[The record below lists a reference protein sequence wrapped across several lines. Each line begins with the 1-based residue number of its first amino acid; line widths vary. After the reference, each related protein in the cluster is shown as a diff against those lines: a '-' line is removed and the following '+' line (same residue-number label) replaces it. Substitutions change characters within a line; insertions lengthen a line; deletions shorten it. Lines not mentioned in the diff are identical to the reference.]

1 MEPVDINSK
10 ELQEL
15 KSEFND
21 LKETLNK
28 QRIVNKEL
36 LDQIRRQKTSFI
48 GKDLAKRMSMD
59 IITIPMIIVICH
71 AVGWPIWFAVAVS
84 IWALI
89 DLIAVL
95 VGRKKFDTRRKMLDG
110 DVLTVAKTVK
120 EYKRFYHLSVVVGA
134 IPAVALVAFVLIRI
148 YTQSAPDENM
158 LFPTAIYIFTC
169 VAGVLYA
176 VKTYRKKMEACDNL
190 IDVKTYRKKMEAC
203 DNLIDSLERE

>member
-36 LDQIRRQKTSFI
+36 LEQIRKQKTSFI
-48 GKDLAKRMSMD
+48 GKDLTKRMSMD

-89 DLIAVL
+89 DLVAVL
-95 VGRKKFDTRRKMLDG
+95 VGRKKFDTRKMLDG

-134 IPAVALVAFVLIRI
+134 IPAVALVAFVLVRI
-148 YTQSAPDENM
+148 YAQSAPDDNM
-158 LFPTAIYIFTC
+158 LLPTAIYIFAC
-169 VAGVLYA
+169 LAGIL
-176 VKTYRKKMEACDNL
+176 L
-190 IDVKTYRKKMEAC
+190 SIKTYRKKMEAC
-203 DNLIDSLERE
+203 DNLIDSLESE

>member
-1 MEPVDINSK
+1 MSKTMEPVDINSK

-15 KSEFND
+15 KSEYND

-28 QRIVNKEL
+28 QRIVNQEL
-36 LDQIRRQKTSFI
+36 LEQIRKQKTSFI
-48 GKDLAKRMSMD
+48 GKDLTKRMSMD

-89 DLIAVL
+89 DLVAVL
-95 VGRKKFDTRRKMLDG
+95 VGRKKFDTRNMLDD
-110 DVLTVAKTVK
+110 DVLTAAKTVK

-190 IDVKTYRKKMEAC
+190 ID
-203 DNLIDSLERE
+203 SLESE

>member
-1 MEPVDINSK
+1 MEPMDINSK

-15 KSEFND
+15 KSEYND

-36 LDQIRRQKTSFI
+36 LDQIRKQKTSFI
-48 GKDLAKRMSMD
+48 GKDLTKRMSLD

-95 VGRKKFDTRRKMLDG
+95 VGRKKFDTRKMLDD
-110 DVLTVAKTVK
+110 DVLTAAKTVK

-190 IDVKTYRKKMEAC
+190 ID
-203 DNLIDSLERE
+203 SLERE

>member
-15 KSEFND
+15 KSEYND

-28 QRIVNKEL
+28 QRIVNQEL
-36 LDQIRRQKTSFI
+36 LEQIRKQKTSFI
-48 GKDLAKRMSMD
+48 GKDLTKRMSMD

-71 AVGWPIWFAVAVS
+71 AVEWPIWFAVAVS

-89 DLIAVL
+89 DLVAVL
-95 VGRKKFDTRRKMLDG
+95 VGRKKFDTRKMLDD
-110 DVLTVAKTVK
+110 DVLTAAKTVK

-190 IDVKTYRKKMEAC
+190 ID
-203 DNLIDSLERE
+203 SLESE

>member
-36 LDQIRRQKTSFI
+36 LAQVQKQKTSFI

-71 AVGWPIWFAVAVS
+71 AIGWPMWFAAAVS

-89 DLIAVL
+89 DLLAVL
-95 VGRKKFDTRRKMLDG
+95 VGRKRFDTQKMLDD

-120 EYKRFYHLSVVVGA
+120 EYKKFYHLSMMIGA
-134 IPAVALVAFVLIRI
+134 IPAIALVAFILIRI

-169 VAGVLYA
+169 VAGVLFS
-176 VKTYRKKMEACDNL
+176 
-190 IDVKTYRKKMEAC
+190 VKTYRKKMEAC
-203 DNLIDSLERE
+203 DNLIDSLENE

>member
-1 MEPVDINSK
+1 MCKTMEPVDINSK

-36 LDQIRRQKTSFI
+36 LEQIRKQKTSFI
-48 GKDLAKRMSMD
+48 GKDLTKRMSTD

-95 VGRKKFDTRRKMLDG
+95 VGRKKLDTRKMLDG
-110 DVLTVAKTVK
+110 DVLTVAK
-120 EYKRFYHLSVVVGA
+120 
-134 IPAVALVAFVLIRI
+134 
-148 YTQSAPDENM
+148 
-158 LFPTAIYIFTC
+158 
-169 VAGVLYA
+169 A
-176 VKTYRKKMEACDNL
+176 VKG
-190 IDVKTYRKKMEAC
+190 
-203 DNLIDSLERE
+203 

>member
-28 QRIVNKEL
+28 QRIVNQEL
-36 LDQIRRQKTSFI
+36 LEQIRKQKTSFI
-48 GKDLAKRMSMD
+48 GKDLTKRMSMD

-95 VGRKKFDTRRKMLDG
+95 VGRKKFDTRKMLDD
-110 DVLTVAKTVK
+110 DVLTAAKTVK

-148 YTQSAPDENM
+148 YTQSAPDDNM
-158 LFPTAIYIFTC
+158 MLPTAIYIFAC
-169 VAGVLYA
+169 LAGIL
-176 VKTYRKKMEACDNL
+176 L
-190 IDVKTYRKKMEAC
+190 SVKTYRKKMEAC
-203 DNLIDSLERE
+203 DNLIDSLESE

>member
-1 MEPVDINSK
+1 MSKTMEPVDINSK

-28 QRIVNKEL
+28 QRIINKEL
-36 LDQIRRQKTSFI
+36 LAQVQKQKASFI

-71 AVGWPIWFAVAVS
+71 AIGWPMWFAAAVS

-89 DLIAVL
+89 DLLAVL
-95 VGRKKFDTRRKMLDG
+95 VGRKKFDTRKMLDD

-148 YTQSAPDENM
+148 YTQSASDDNM
-158 LFPTAIYIFTC
+158 LLPTAIYIFAC
-169 VAGVLYA
+169 LAGIL
-176 VKTYRKKMEACDNL
+176 L
-190 IDVKTYRKKMEAC
+190 SVKTYRKKMEAC
-203 DNLIDSLERE
+203 DNLIDSLESE

>member
-1 MEPVDINSK
+1 MSKTMEPVDINSK

-36 LDQIRRQKTSFI
+36 LAQVQKQKASFI

-89 DLIAVL
+89 DLVAVL
-95 VGRKKFDTRRKMLDG
+95 VGRKKFDTRKMLDD
-110 DVLTVAKTVK
+110 DVLTAAKTVK
-120 EYKRFYHLSVVVGA
+120 EFKKFYHLSMVIGA

-148 YTQSAPDENM
+148 YTQSAPNENM
-158 LFPTAIYIFTC
+158 LLPMVIYIFAC
-169 VAGVLYA
+169 LAGIL
-176 VKTYRKKMEACDNL
+176 L
-190 IDVKTYRKKMEAC
+190 SVKTYRKKMEAC
-203 DNLIDSLERE
+203 DNLIDSLENKSESITA

>member
-36 LDQIRRQKTSFI
+36 LAQVQKQKASFI

-71 AVGWPIWFAVAVS
+71 AIGWPMWFAAAVS

-89 DLIAVL
+89 DLLAVL
-95 VGRKKFDTRRKMLDG
+95 VGRKRFDTQKMLDD

-120 EYKRFYHLSVVVGA
+120 EYKKFYHLSMMIGA
-134 IPAVALVAFVLIRI
+134 IPAIALVAFILIRI

-169 VAGVLYA
+169 VAGVLFS
-176 VKTYRKKMEACDNL
+176 
-190 IDVKTYRKKMEAC
+190 VKTYRKKMEAC
-203 DNLIDSLERE
+203 DNLIDSLENKSESITT

>member
-28 QRIVNKEL
+28 QRIVNQEL
-36 LDQIRRQKTSFI
+36 LEQIRKQKTSFI
-48 GKDLAKRMSMD
+48 GKDLTKRMSMD

-89 DLIAVL
+89 DLVAVL
-95 VGRKKFDTRRKMLDG
+95 VGRKRFDTQKMLDG

-148 YTQSAPDENM
+148 YTQSAPDDNM
-158 LFPTAIYIFTC
+158 LLPTAIYIFAC
-169 VAGVLYA
+169 LAGIL
-176 VKTYRKKMEACDNL
+176 L
-190 IDVKTYRKKMEAC
+190 SIKTYRKKMEAC
-203 DNLIDSLERE
+203 DNLIDSLESE

>member
-1 MEPVDINSK
+1 MSKTMEPVDINSK
-10 ELQEL
+10 DLQKL

-36 LDQIRRQKTSFI
+36 LAQVQKQKTSFI

-71 AVGWPIWFAVAVS
+71 AIGWPMWFAAAVS

-89 DLIAVL
+89 DLLAVL
-95 VGRKKFDTRRKMLDG
+95 VGRKRFDTQKMLDD

-120 EYKRFYHLSVVVGA
+120 EYKKFYHLSMMIGA
-134 IPAVALVAFVLIRI
+134 IPAIAMVAFILIRI

-190 IDVKTYRKKMEAC
+190 ID
-203 DNLIDSLERE
+203 SLESE

>member
-1 MEPVDINSK
+1 MSKTMEPVDINSK

-36 LDQIRRQKTSFI
+36 LEQIRKQKTSFI
-48 GKDLAKRMSMD
+48 GKDLTKRMSMD

-95 VGRKKFDTRRKMLDG
+95 VGRKKFDTRKMLDD
-110 DVLTVAKTVK
+110 DVLTAAKTVK

-190 IDVKTYRKKMEAC
+190 IE
-203 DNLIDSLERE
+203 SLENE

>member
-36 LDQIRRQKTSFI
+36 LEQIRKQKTSFI
-48 GKDLAKRMSMD
+48 GKDLTKRMSMD

-95 VGRKKFDTRRKMLDG
+95 VGRKKLDTRKMLDG

-190 IDVKTYRKKMEAC
+190 IE
-203 DNLIDSLERE
+203 SLESE

>member
-1 MEPVDINSK
+1 MSKTMEPVDINSK

-36 LDQIRRQKTSFI
+36 LAQVQKQKTSFI

-59 IITIPMIIVICH
+59 IINIPMIIVICH
-71 AVGWPIWFAVAVS
+71 ATGWPMWFAAAVS

-89 DLIAVL
+89 DLLAVL
-95 VGRKKFDTRRKMLDG
+95 VGRKRFDTQKMLDD

-120 EYKRFYHLSVVVGA
+120 EYKKFYHLSMMIGA
-134 IPAVALVAFVLIRI
+134 IPAIALVAFILIRI

-158 LFPTAIYIFTC
+158 LFLTAIYIFTC
-169 VAGVLYA
+169 VAGVLFS
-176 VKTYRKKMEACDNL
+176 
-190 IDVKTYRKKMEAC
+190 VKTYRKKMEAC
-203 DNLIDSLERE
+203 DNLIDSLENKSESITA

>member
-15 KSEFND
+15 KSEYND

-36 LDQIRRQKTSFI
+36 LEQIRKQKTSFI
-48 GKDLAKRMSMD
+48 GKDLTKRMSLD

-95 VGRKKFDTRRKMLDG
+95 VGRKKFDTRKMLDD
-110 DVLTVAKTVK
+110 DVLTAAKTVK

-134 IPAVALVAFVLIRI
+134 IPAVALVASVTIRI

-190 IDVKTYRKKMEAC
+190 IE
-203 DNLIDSLERE
+203 SLESE

>member
-1 MEPVDINSK
+1 MSKTMEPMDINSK

-36 LDQIRRQKTSFI
+36 LTQVQKQKASFI

-71 AVGWPIWFAVAVS
+71 AIGWPMWFAVAVS
-84 IWALI
+84 VWALI
-89 DLIAVL
+89 DLLAVL
-95 VGRKKFDTRRKMLDG
+95 VGRKKFDTQKMLDD

-120 EYKRFYHLSVVVGA
+120 EYKKFYHLSMVIGA
-134 IPAVALVAFVLIRI
+134 IPAVTLVAFILIRI

-169 VAGVLYA
+169 VAGVLFS
-176 VKTYRKKMEACDNL
+176 VKTYRKKMEACN
-190 IDVKTYRKKMEAC
+190 
-203 DNLIDSLERE
+203 NLIDSLENK

>member
-1 MEPVDINSK
+1 MEPMDINSK

-36 LDQIRRQKTSFI
+36 LEQIRKQKTSFI
-48 GKDLAKRMSMD
+48 GKDLTKRMSMD

-95 VGRKKFDTRRKMLDG
+95 VGRKKFDTRKMLDD
-110 DVLTVAKTVK
+110 DVLTAAKTVK

-176 VKTYRKKMEACDNL
+176 VKTYRKKMEACDS
-190 IDVKTYRKKMEAC
+190 
-203 DNLIDSLERE
+203 LIDSLERE

>member
-21 LKETLNK
+21 MKETLNK
-28 QRIVNKEL
+28 QRIVNQEL
-36 LDQIRRQKTSFI
+36 LEQIRKQKTSFI
-48 GKDLAKRMSMD
+48 GKDLTKRMSMD

-95 VGRKKFDTRRKMLDG
+95 VGRKKFDTRKMLDD
-110 DVLTVAKTVK
+110 DVLTAAKTVK

-190 IDVKTYRKKMEAC
+190 IE
-203 DNLIDSLERE
+203 SLENE

>member
-1 MEPVDINSK
+1 MSKTMEPVDINSK

-15 KSEFND
+15 KSEFNY

-28 QRIVNKEL
+28 LRIVNKEL
-36 LDQIRRQKTSFI
+36 LAQVQKQKTSFI

-71 AVGWPIWFAVAVS
+71 AIGWPMWFAAAVS

-89 DLIAVL
+89 DLLAVL
-95 VGRKKFDTRRKMLDG
+95 VGRKRFDTQKMLDD

-120 EYKRFYHLSVVVGA
+120 EYKKFYHLSMMIGA
-134 IPAVALVAFVLIRI
+134 IPAIALVAFILIRI

-169 VAGVLYA
+169 VAGVLFS
-176 VKTYRKKMEACDNL
+176 
-190 IDVKTYRKKMEAC
+190 VKTYRKKMEAC
-203 DNLIDSLERE
+203 DNLIDSLENK

>member
-36 LDQIRRQKTSFI
+36 LEQIRKQKTSFI
-48 GKDLAKRMSMD
+48 GKDLTKRMSLD

-71 AVGWPIWFAVAVS
+71 AVGWPMWFAAAVS

-89 DLIAVL
+89 DLLAVL
-95 VGRKKFDTRRKMLDG
+95 VGRKKFDTRKMLDD

-190 IDVKTYRKKMEAC
+190 IE
-203 DNLIDSLERE
+203 SLENE

>member
-36 LDQIRRQKTSFI
+36 LEQIRKQKTSFI
-48 GKDLAKRMSMD
+48 GKDLTKRMSLD

-71 AVGWPIWFAVAVS
+71 AVGWPMWFAAAVS

-89 DLIAVL
+89 DLLAVL
-95 VGRKKFDTRRKMLDG
+95 VGRKKFDTRKMLDD

-134 IPAVALVAFVLIRI
+134 IPAVAMVAFVLIRI

-176 VKTYRKKMEACDNL
+176 VKTYRKTMEACDNL
-190 IDVKTYRKKMEAC
+190 IE
-203 DNLIDSLERE
+203 SLESE

>member
-15 KSEFND
+15 KSEYND

-36 LDQIRRQKTSFI
+36 LEQIRKQKTSFI
-48 GKDLAKRMSMD
+48 GKDLTKRMSLD

-89 DLIAVL
+89 DLVAVL
-95 VGRKKFDTRRKMLDG
+95 VGRKKFDTQKLLDD
-110 DVLTVAKTVK
+110 DVLTAAKTVK

-169 VAGVLYA
+169 VAGVLFS
-176 VKTYRKKMEACDNL
+176 VKTYRKKMEACD
-190 IDVKTYRKKMEAC
+190 K
-203 DNLIDSLERE
+203 LIDSLESE

>member
-1 MEPVDINSK
+1 MSKTMEPVDINSK

-36 LDQIRRQKTSFI
+36 LEQIRKQKTSFI
-48 GKDLAKRMSMD
+48 GKDLTKRMSMD

-95 VGRKKFDTRRKMLDG
+95 VGRKKFDTRKMLDD
-110 DVLTVAKTVK
+110 DVLTAAKTVK

-148 YTQSAPDENM
+148 YTQSASDDNM
-158 LFPTAIYIFTC
+158 LLLTAIYIFAC
-169 VAGVLYA
+169 LAGILLS
-176 VKTYRKKMEACDNL
+176 VKTYRKKMEACDS
-190 IDVKTYRKKMEAC
+190 
-203 DNLIDSLERE
+203 LIDSLESE

>member
-36 LDQIRRQKTSFI
+36 LEQIRKQKTSFI
-48 GKDLAKRMSMD
+48 GKDLTKRMSMD

-89 DLIAVL
+89 DLVAVL
-95 VGRKKFDTRRKMLDG
+95 VGRKKFDTRKMLDD
-110 DVLTVAKTVK
+110 DVLTAAKTVK
-120 EYKRFYHLSVVVGA
+120 EYKRFYHLSMVVGA

-148 YTQSAPDENM
+148 YTQSASDDNM
-158 LFPTAIYIFTC
+158 LLPTAIYIFAC
-169 VAGVLYA
+169 LAGILLS
-176 VKTYRKKMEACDNL
+176 VKTYRKKMEACDS
-190 IDVKTYRKKMEAC
+190 
-203 DNLIDSLERE
+203 LIDSLEN

>member
-1 MEPVDINSK
+1 MSKTMEPVDINSK

-15 KSEFND
+15 KSEFNE

-36 LDQIRRQKTSFI
+36 LEQIRKQKTSFI
-48 GKDLAKRMSMD
+48 GKDLTKRMSMD

-71 AVGWPIWFAVAVS
+71 AVEWPIWFAVAVS

-89 DLIAVL
+89 DLVAVL
-95 VGRKKFDTRRKMLDG
+95 VGRKKFDTQKMLDG

-134 IPAVALVAFVLIRI
+134 IPAVALVAFVLTRI
-148 YTQSAPDENM
+148 YTQSAPDDNM
-158 LFPTAIYIFTC
+158 LLPTAIYIFAC
-169 VAGVLYA
+169 LAGIL
-176 VKTYRKKMEACDNL
+176 L
-190 IDVKTYRKKMEAC
+190 SVKTYRKKMEAC
-203 DNLIDSLERE
+203 DNLIDSLESE

>member
-15 KSEFND
+15 KSEYND

-36 LDQIRRQKTSFI
+36 LEQIRKQKTSFI
-48 GKDLAKRMSMD
+48 GKDLTKRMSMD

-71 AVGWPIWFAVAVS
+71 AVGWPMWFAAAVS

-89 DLIAVL
+89 DLLAVL
-95 VGRKKFDTRRKMLDG
+95 VGRKRFDTQKMLDD

-120 EYKRFYHLSVVVGA
+120 EYKKFYHLSMMIGA
-134 IPAVALVAFVLIRI
+134 IPAVALVAFILIRI

-169 VAGVLYA
+169 VTGVLFS

-190 IDVKTYRKKMEAC
+190 IV
-203 DNLIDSLERE
+203 SLENK

>member
-28 QRIVNKEL
+28 QRIVNQEL
-36 LDQIRRQKTSFI
+36 LEQIRKQKTSFI
-48 GKDLAKRMSMD
+48 GKDLTKRMSMD

-95 VGRKKFDTRRKMLDG
+95 VGRKKFDTRKMLDD
-110 DVLTVAKTVK
+110 DVLTAAKTVK

-134 IPAVALVAFVLIRI
+134 IPAVALVAFVLVRI
-148 YTQSAPDENM
+148 YAQSAPDDNM
-158 LFPTAIYIFTC
+158 MLPTAIYIFAC
-169 VAGVLYA
+169 LAGILLSI
-176 VKTYRKKMEACDNL
+176 KTYRK
-190 IDVKTYRKKMEAC
+190 TMEAC
-203 DNLIDSLERE
+203 DNLIDSLEN

>member
-1 MEPVDINSK
+1 MSKTMEPVDINSK

-36 LDQIRRQKTSFI
+36 LAQVQKQKTSFI

-71 AVGWPIWFAVAVS
+71 AIWWPMWFAAAVS

-89 DLIAVL
+89 DLLAVL
-95 VGRKKFDTRRKMLDG
+95 VGRKRFDTQKMLDG

-190 IDVKTYRKKMEAC
+190 ID
-203 DNLIDSLERE
+203 SLESE

>member
-1 MEPVDINSK
+1 MSKTMEPVDINSK

-36 LDQIRRQKTSFI
+36 LEQIRKQKTSFI
-48 GKDLAKRMSMD
+48 GKDLTKRMSMD

-95 VGRKKFDTRRKMLDG
+95 VGRKKFDTRKMLDD
-110 DVLTVAKTVK
+110 DVLTAAKTVK

-169 VAGVLYA
+169 VAGVLFS
-176 VKTYRKKMEACDNL
+176 
-190 IDVKTYRKKMEAC
+190 VKTYRKKMEAC
-203 DNLIDSLERE
+203 DNLIDSLGNKSESITA

>member
-15 KSEFND
+15 KSEYND

-28 QRIVNKEL
+28 QRIVNQEL
-36 LDQIRRQKTSFI
+36 LEQIRKQKTSFI
-48 GKDLAKRMSMD
+48 GKGLTKRMSMD

-89 DLIAVL
+89 DLVAVL
-95 VGRKKFDTRRKMLDG
+95 VGRKKFDTRKMLDD
-110 DVLTVAKTVK
+110 DVLTAAKTVK

-148 YTQSAPDENM
+148 YTQSASDDNM
-158 LFPTAIYIFTC
+158 LLPTAIYIFAC
-169 VAGVLYA
+169 LAGILLS
-176 VKTYRKKMEACDNL
+176 VKTYRKKMEACDS
-190 IDVKTYRKKMEAC
+190 
-203 DNLIDSLERE
+203 LIDSLESE

>member
-15 KSEFND
+15 KSEYND

-28 QRIVNKEL
+28 QRIVNQEL
-36 LDQIRRQKTSFI
+36 LEQIRKQKASFI
-48 GKDLAKRMSMD
+48 GKDLTKRMSMD

-89 DLIAVL
+89 DLVAVL
-95 VGRKKFDTRRKMLDG
+95 VGRKKFDTQKMLDD
-110 DVLTVAKTVK
+110 DVLTAAKTVK

-190 IDVKTYRKKMEAC
+190 IE
-203 DNLIDSLERE
+203 SLESE

>member
-36 LDQIRRQKTSFI
+36 LEQIRKQKTTFI
-48 GKDLAKRMSMD
+48 GKDLTKRMSMD
-59 IITIPMIIVICH
+59 IITIPMIIIICH

-84 IWALI
+84 FWALI

-95 VGRKKFDTRRKMLDG
+95 VGRKKFDTRKMLDD
-110 DVLTVAKTVK
+110 DVLTAAKTVK

-169 VAGVLYA
+169 VAGVLLS
-176 VKTYRKKMEACDNL
+176 VKTYRKKMEACDS
-190 IDVKTYRKKMEAC
+190 
-203 DNLIDSLERE
+203 LIDSLESE

>member
-1 MEPVDINSK
+1 MSKTMEPVDINSK

-15 KSEFND
+15 KSKFND

-36 LDQIRRQKTSFI
+36 LAQVQKQKTSFI

-71 AVGWPIWFAVAVS
+71 AVGWPMWFAAAVS

-89 DLIAVL
+89 DLLAVL
-95 VGRKKFDTRRKMLDG
+95 VGRKRFDTQKMLDD

-120 EYKRFYHLSVVVGA
+120 EYKKFCHLSMMIGA
-134 IPAVALVAFVLIRI
+134 IPAIALVAFILIRI
-148 YTQSAPDENM
+148 YTQSAPNENM
-158 LFPTAIYIFTC
+158 LLPMVIYIFAC
-169 VAGVLYA
+169 LAGTL
-176 VKTYRKKMEACDNL
+176 L
-190 IDVKTYRKKMEAC
+190 SVKTYRKKMEAC
-203 DNLIDSLERE
+203 DNLIDSLENKPESITA

>member
-36 LDQIRRQKTSFI
+36 LEQIRKQKTSFI
-48 GKDLAKRMSMD
+48 GKDLTKRMSLD

-95 VGRKKFDTRRKMLDG
+95 VGRKKFDTRKMLDD
-110 DVLTVAKTVK
+110 DVLTAAKTVK

-158 LFPTAIYIFTC
+158 LFPTVIYIFTC
-169 VAGVLYA
+169 VAGVLFS
-176 VKTYRKKMEACDNL
+176 VKTYRKKMEACD
-190 IDVKTYRKKMEAC
+190 K
-203 DNLIDSLERE
+203 LIDSLESE